1 MMKYP
6 KPLKAG
12 SKIAIT
18 AFSAGVPASMH
29 ARLDNALGYLAQQ
42 GFELVVGECLRDN
55 HNYVSADAKTRVNE
69 LMGYLLDD
77 TIDAIMPPWGGAIAM
92 DVLSQLHWEQLAQ
105 ARPKWIIGFSDV
117 STLLSAVTCKLGWAS
132 VHGTN
137 LMQLNGHQQDPLTI
151 GLFDHLRCTPNNSFT
166 QFPSTHYEAD
176 PLNFVDFPDAG
187 FNLSTTT
194 QWRTLANRESSKRFA
209 GRLLGGCLDIHML
222 LAGTEYFDLDA
233 FLQEHPNESIILYF
247 ENGEMPPAA
256 YYRALQSIKLR
267 GWFSKVAGVL
277 IGRNPEPLAKDSD
290 WTHVDAL
297 QYVFADCDFPV
308 LYDVDIGHQAPNL
321 TLINGAFA
329 EVICNDAFS
338 ITQTLI

>member
-18 AFSAGVPASMH
+18 AFSAGVPATMH
-29 ARLDNALGYLAQQ
+29 ERLDNALGYLAQQ

-55 HNYVSADAKTRVNE
+55 HNYVSADVKTRANE

-92 DVLSQLHWEQLAQ
+92 DLLTLLDWEKLAH
-105 ARPKWIIGFSDV
+105 APPKWLIGFSDV

-132 VHGTN
+132 VHATN
-137 LMQLNGHQQDPLTI
+137 LMQLNVHQQDALTV
-151 GLFDHLRCTPNNSFT
+151 GLFNHLRRAPNDSFT
-166 QFPSTHYEAD
+166 QFPSTHFEAE

-187 FNLSTTT
+187 FNLSART
-194 QWRTLANRESSKRFA
+194 QWRILANGNHRQQFA

-233 FLQEHPNESIILYF
+233 FLQVYPNESIILYF

-290 WTHVDAL
+290 WTHLDAL
-297 QYVFADCDFPV
+297 QNAFTGCDFPV

-321 TLINGAFA
+321 TLINGAYA
-329 EVICNDAFS
+329 EVTVGDTFS